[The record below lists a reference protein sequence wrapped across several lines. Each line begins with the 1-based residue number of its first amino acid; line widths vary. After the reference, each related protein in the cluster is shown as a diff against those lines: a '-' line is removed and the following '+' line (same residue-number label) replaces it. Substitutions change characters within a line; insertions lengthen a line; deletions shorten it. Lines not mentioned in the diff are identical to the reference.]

1 MLKSKSES
9 QSSVNYSSAA
19 DYSWRRRMSR
29 SYFEKGDMYLDMYD
43 ANGRNPVIFESAIKN
58 YKKDLQ
64 FDPNS
69 TLHHYRLGFA
79 YHLMRRLTEAS
90 SEYKVVLKLDP
101 PRLASESDLELANK
115 YAPRLFVNP
124 EEFFSLKDVVAVIHP
139 EKPIIA
145 YNLFWEDD
153 IDYPGDND
161 PSDHEV
167 AWIRF
172 DQNDGK
178 VTNVY
183 TYFHKAILSTKKA
196 VKDAN
201 LHHQRARIN
210 VQWGGHGSL
219 PLGWERLKPQ
229 AIYEKIGHEL
239 KVKDMPE
246 RYQELSKSIR
256 NPDHPLAKNWPKR
269 FEGSYKDFVN
279 FSRYIGS
286 RRLLKKKKMVII
298 SSWPN
303 AVINQYFLAYNYFPK
318 RQWPE

>member
-1 MLKSKSES
+1 
-9 QSSVNYSSAA
+9 
-19 DYSWRRRMSR
+19 MSR
-29 SYFEKGDMYLDMYD
+29 SYFEKGDRYLDMYD

-64 FDPNS
+64 FDPNN

-124 EEFFSLKDVVAVIHP
+124 KEFFSLKDVVAVIHP

-145 YNLFWEDD
+145 YNFFWEDD
-153 IDYPGDND
+153 IDFPGDND
-161 PSDHEV
+161 PSDHEI
-167 AWIRF
+167 AWIGF

-178 VTNVY
+178 VTGVH

-201 LHHQRARIN
+201 LHHQRARIS

-219 PLGWERLKPQ
+219 PLEWERLKPE
-229 AIYEKIGHEL
+229 AIYEKIGQKL

-256 NPDHPLAKNWPKR
+256 NPDHPLARNWPKR
-269 FEGSYKDFVN
+269 FEGSYEDFTN
-279 FSRYIGS
+279 FSHYVGS
-286 RRLLKKKKMVII
+286 RRLLRKKKMVII

>member
-1 MLKSKSES
+1 
-9 QSSVNYSSAA
+9 
-19 DYSWRRRMSR
+19 MSM
-29 SYFEKGDMYLDMYD
+29 SYFRKGDMYLDMYD
-43 ANGRNPVIFESAIKN
+43 ANGRNAIVFESAIKN

-64 FDPNS
+64 FDPNN
-69 TLHHYRLGFA
+69 TFYHYRLGFA

-139 EKPIIA
+139 EKPVIA

-167 AWIRF
+167 VWIEF
-172 DQNDGK
+172 DQKNGK
-178 VTNVY
+178 VTGVY
-183 TYFHKAILSTKKA
+183 TYFHKAILSTEEA

-201 LHHQRARIN
+201 LHHQRARIS

-219 PLGWERLKPQ
+219 PLEWERLKPE
-229 AIYEKIGHEL
+229 AIYERIGQKL

-246 RYQELSKSIR
+246 RYQKLSKSIR
-256 NPDHPLAKNWPKR
+256 NPDHPLARNWPKR
-269 FEGSYKDFVN
+269 FEGSYKDFIN
-279 FSRYIGS
+279 FSHYVGS
-286 RRLLKKKKMVII
+286 RRLLRKKKMVII
-298 SSWPN
+298 SRWPN
-303 AVINQYFLAYNYFPK
+303 AVINQYFLTYNYFPK
-318 RQWPE
+318 KQWPN

>member
-1 MLKSKSES
+1 M
-9 QSSVNYSSAA
+9 NN
-19 DYSWRRRMSR
+19 
-29 SYFEKGDMYLDMYD
+29 SYFKKGDMYLDMYD
-43 ANGRNPVIFESAIKN
+43 AHGRNPVIFESAIKN
-58 YKKDLQ
+58 YKKGLQ
-64 FDPNS
+64 FDPNN
-69 TLHHYRLGFA
+69 TLYHYRLGCA

-101 PRLASESDLELANK
+101 PRLASESDLKLANK

-139 EKPIIA
+139 KRSIIA

-153 IDYPGDND
+153 IDHPGDND

-167 AWIRF
+167 VWIEF
-172 DQNDGK
+172 DQNNGK
-178 VTNVY
+178 VTGVY
-183 TYFHKAILSTKKA
+183 TYFHRAILSTKEA

-201 LHHQRARIN
+201 LHRQRARID

-219 PLGWERLKPQ
+219 PLGWEGLKPE
-229 AIYEKIGHEL
+229 AVYEKIGQRL
-239 KVKDMPE
+239 KVRNMPE
-246 RYQELSKSIR
+246 RYQKLSKSIR

-269 FEGSYKDFVN
+269 FEGSYKDFIN
-279 FSRYIGS
+279 FSQYIGS
-286 RRLLKKKKMVII
+286 RRLLRKKRMVII
-298 SSWPN
+298 SGWPN